1 MSSMPI
7 GTAGRSFGSEVMVRL
22 LRQGC
27 HGALELG
34 PSPVRTGGRARFHRL
49 NSVCHNP
56 YSRNGEG
63 TQQDRLSHILPTS
76 QIEGPDLAL
85 IAELYPHLLID
96 RSTHSN

>member
-1 MSSMPI
+1 
-7 GTAGRSFGSEVMVRL
+7 MVRL

-49 NSVCHNP
+49 NSVCHKP

-63 TQQDRLSHILPTS
+63 TQQDRLSHILPRS

-85 IAELYPHLLID
+85 IVGVWGRLADEIKQ
-96 RSTHSN
+96 RRA